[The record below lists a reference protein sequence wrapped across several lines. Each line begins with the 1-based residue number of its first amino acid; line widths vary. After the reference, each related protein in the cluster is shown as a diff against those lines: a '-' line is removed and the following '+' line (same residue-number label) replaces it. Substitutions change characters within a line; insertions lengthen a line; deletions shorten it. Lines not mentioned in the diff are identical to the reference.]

1 MAGDEAPGQSCCM
14 PSAAPIKVF
23 LADDSALICDR
34 VEGILAAA
42 GMTVVGRGDSP
53 QACYDRILQSRP
65 DVVVLDVQ
73 LDGGAGMEV
82 LRSVRLVS
90 PRVAFVVFTNNS
102 GPAYRR
108 RYLAAGACQ
117 FVDKSTEIEMLAPA
131 VARAST
137 QSAH

>member
-1 MAGDEAPGQSCCM
+1 MAGDTATAQSGCM
-14 PSAAPIKVF
+14 PSAISIKVF

-34 VEGILAAA
+34 VERILANA
-42 GMTVVGRGDSP
+42 GMTIVGRGNSP
-53 QACYDRILQSRP
+53 QSCHDRILQSRP